1 MAEFNLTL
9 NQDLLPN
16 LLTEGGDGL
25 KKLVESVLN
34 QVLEAQMM
42 EHLGADRHERTE
54 ERMGYR
60 NGVRERA
67 LTTRVGT
74 LILRVPQTRDGSFST
89 DLFKRYQR
97 SEQALVL
104 SMMEMVVQGV
114 STRKV
119 AHITEELC
127 GTRFSKS
134 TVSQLSTGLS
144 ARVRAWKNRELSG
157 PYPFVLIDALV
168 IRVRSDESVAPMAAL
183 IATGITSEGQREILG
198 LTLGDSENEASW
210 NTMLEDLKRRGLS
223 GVDLIVSDDH
233 KGLKNA
239 AWKHFQ
245 GVRWQRCQVHFL
257 RNILGHAPASQRGPL
272 AQSLS
277 RLFRSET
284 MEEARTVRNE
294 ILRTFEKKAP
304 KAMECLEEGFDEAMN
319 ILAFPKKYRVRL
331 RSTNSQERLNEEIRR
346 RERVIRIFPNEESA
360 IRLIGALLS
369 EFHEQWSTG
378 KKYLDMT
385 EYHEWEK
392 QESLKSSSSLA
403 IVD

>member
-1 MAEFNLTL
+1 MAELNLTL
-9 NQDLLPN
+9 NPDLLPN

-34 QVLEAQMM
+34 QVLEAQMT

-54 ERMGYR
+54 ERAGYR

-74 LILRVPQTRDGSFST
+74 VILRVPQTRDGSFST

-119 AHITEELC
+119 ANITEELC

-144 ARVRAWKNRELSG
+144 ARVQAWKNRKLSS

-168 IRVRSDESVAPMAAL
+168 IRVRKNESVSPMAAL
-183 IATGITSEGQREILG
+183 IATGITAEGQREILG

-210 NTMLEDLKRRGLS
+210 DDMLRDLKHRGLS

-257 RNILGHAPASQRGPL
+257 RNMLGHAPASQRGPL
-272 AQSLS
+272 AQALS

-284 MEEARTVRNE
+284 IEEARMVRNE
-294 ILRTFEKKAP
+294 ILRIFEKKAP
-304 KAMECLEEGFDEAMN
+304 KAMECLEEGFDETLN
-319 ILAFPKKYRVRL
+319 ILTFPKKYRVRL

-346 RERVIRIFPNEESA
+346 RERVIRIFPNEDSA

-385 EYHEWEK
+385 EYHEWKK
-392 QESLKSSSSLA
+392 QESFKTSSPLA
-403 IVD
+403 IVE